1 MRRMTFL
8 AEESFSQNAISQNIS
23 VNYKNK
29 AVSKTNIS
37 MNQIIACILL
47 SNELWLLMDYN

>member
-1 MRRMTFL
+1 MTFL
-8 AEESFSQNAISQNIS
+8 AEESFSQNVISQNIS
-23 VNYKNK
+23 VNYINK
-29 AVSKTNIS
+29 AVSRTNIS